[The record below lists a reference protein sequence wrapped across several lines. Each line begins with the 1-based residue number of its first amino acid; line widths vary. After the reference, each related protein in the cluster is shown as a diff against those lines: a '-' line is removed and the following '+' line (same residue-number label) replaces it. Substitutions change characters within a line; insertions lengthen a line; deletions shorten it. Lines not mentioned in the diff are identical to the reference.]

1 MAALTEA
8 EFSRHLNTDFDLSF
22 GDEQLQLRL
31 VAVKPYLPQATEQSG
46 MERFSLFFDGALDRY
61 LPQRL
66 YRLTHEAMGELDI
79 FLVPIEKKEN
89 AFRYEAVFNYFRSEP
104 PAVAG
109 GPEL

>member
-8 EFSRHLNTDFDLSF
+8 EFSRHLNTDFDLLF

-31 VAVKPYLPQATEQSG
+31 VAVKPYLPQPNEQPG
-46 MERFSLFFDGALDRY
+46 MERFSVFFEGLLDRY

-66 YRLTHEAMGELDI
+66 YHLTHEAMGEIDI

-89 AFRYEAVFNYFRSEP
+89 AFRYEAVFNYFKSEP
-104 PAVAG
+104 SAV
-109 GPEL
+109 LT

>member
-46 MERFSLFFDGALDRY
+46 MERFSVFFDGVLDRY
-61 LPQRL
+61 LPQRM
-66 YRLTHEAMGELDI
+66 YRLTHEAMGEIDI
-79 FLVPIEKKEN
+79 FLVPIEKKES
-89 AFRYEAVFNYFRSEP
+89 AFRYEAVFNYFKSP
-104 PAVAG
+104 P
-109 GPEL
+109 PT